1 MNASG
6 LIQNKHNV
14 FLVKNMGNVSAN
26 NNTIP
31 SDILNTMV
39 NMRDELDSLI
49 ETIQIMNDKELM
61 AGINSSKQDIIK
73 ENIHEISSADELALV
88 WDE

>member
-1 MNASG
+1 
-6 LIQNKHNV
+6 
-14 FLVKNMGNVSAN
+14 MGTISATD
-26 NNTIP
+26 NTIT

-39 NMRDELDSLI
+39 NMRDELDLLI

-61 AGINSSKQDIIK
+61 SGLHRSKQDVLK
-73 ENIHEISSADELALV
+73 GNIYEISSADELAVV

>member
-1 MNASG
+1 ME
-6 LIQNKHNV
+6 
-14 FLVKNMGNVSAN
+14 NVSAT
-26 NNTIP
+26 NNTIT

-61 AGINSSKQDIIK
+61 AGINRSKQDAIK
-73 ENIHEISSADELALV
+73 GNVHEISSADELALV

>member
-1 MNASG
+1 ME
-6 LIQNKHNV
+6 
-14 FLVKNMGNVSAN
+14 NVSAT
-26 NNTIP
+26 NNTIT

-61 AGINSSKQDIIK
+61 AGINLSKQDVIK
-73 ENIHEISSADELALV
+73 GNAHEISSAYELALV

>member
-1 MNASG
+1 MES
-6 LIQNKHNV
+6 
-14 FLVKNMGNVSAN
+14 VSADN
-26 NNTIP
+26 KTIT

-73 ENIHEISSADELALV
+73 GNIHEISSADELALV

>member
-1 MNASG
+1 
-6 LIQNKHNV
+6 
-14 FLVKNMGNVSAN
+14 MGTVSATD
-26 NNTIP
+26 NTIT

-61 AGINSSKQDIIK
+61 SGLHRSKQDVIK
-73 ENIHEISSADELALV
+73 GNVHEISSADELAVV